1 MDVLQRLG
9 DSKEIATQR
18 LRGLERRLAR
28 EPQRR
33 IEYNQFMREYL
44 ELGHARK
51 LQEPVSS
58 SLPHFYMPHHC
69 VIKDSSTTTKLRVVF
84 DASSKTTSGVSL
96 NDSLMVGPVIQQ
108 ESTSILIRFRSHEY
122 VLTGD
127 IEKMYRQILIDEKQT
142 SLQRILWRDNPAG
155 TIETYELLTLT
166 YGTASASFVA
176 TKVIQQL
183 ADLEAD
189 QFPKGAQVA
198 RRDFY
203 VDDLITGANS
213 EEEIVE
219 IRNQITAML
228 DKGGFKIRK
237 WA

>member
-1 MDVLQRLG
+1 
-9 DSKEIATQR
+9 
-18 LRGLERRLAR
+18 
-28 EPQRR
+28 
-33 IEYNQFMREYL
+33 MREYL

-51 LQEPVSS
+51 LQEPVNS
-58 SLPHFYMPHHC
+58 SLPHFYLPHHC

-84 DASSKTTSGVSL
+84 DASSKTTSGVSF

-108 ESTSILIRFRSHEY
+108 ESTSILIRFRSYEY

-189 QFPKGAQVA
+189 QFPKGAQAA

-213 EEEIVE
+213 EEV
-219 IRNQITAML
+219 
-228 DKGGFKIRK
+228 
-237 WA
+237 